1 MLAVLVMG
9 MVLVSESSLVVGE
22 RCNLG
27 QHREMQ
33 NEFRKC
39 SRGFSND
46 SSLSPCK
53 LVTKVVETCGEEWRA
68 CHGSKEVRQMRDLH
82 IEALVR
88 QYGGEEGKEL
98 AECPVVREYRE
109 SGRTLEGG
117 GEEIVCNDLQTL
129 QIQQSFQNC
138 SHEIS
143 TAVYEASLHI
153 ESSKLLAAK
162 LCKALTDIGT
172 VCVKHLRECFARD
185 DVIQMKRSSL
195 LEMKDF
201 LIRIVNGKVEDDAL
215 DDCKAGLDA
224 VDTLEEY
231 DDDEYDE
238 PQVVL
243 QGESGGNNEEAS
255 EEISEKEEADSAK
268 EEDGDAVESST
279 EGGSVGGLSGK
290 EHRSVGQVE
299 EVTTA
304 KVDQVVGEV
313 KKENKVEE
321 SEEGLG
327 MVEGKEE
334 AVRRPEKI
342 QDRTGSSERLTAST
356 LLPLLLVPVFLNL

>member
-1 MLAVLVMG
+1 MMTVLVMG
-9 MVLVSESSLVVGE
+9 MVVSESSLVAGE
-22 RCNLG
+22 RCTLG

-39 SRGFSND
+39 SRTFSND

-53 LVTKVVETCGEEWRA
+53 LVTNVVETCGEEWRA

-117 GEEIVCNDLQTL
+117 GEEIVCNDIQTL
-129 QIQQSFQNC
+129 KIQQSFQNC

-143 TAVYEASLHI
+143 TAVYEASLQI
-153 ESSKLLAAK
+153 ESSKLLGAK

-201 LIRIVNGKVEDDAL
+201 LIRIVNGKVEEDAL

-231 DDDEYDE
+231 DDEEYDE

-243 QGESGGNNEEAS
+243 QGERGGKNEEAS
-255 EEISEKEEADSAK
+255 EHISENEEVESNKEE
-268 EEDGDAVESST
+268 EDDAVTSST
-279 EGGSVGGLSGK
+279 SGSVVGSGK
-290 EHRSVGQVE
+290 EHRSVGQVD
-299 EVTTA
+299 EVTTT
-304 KVDQVVGEV
+304 KVDQVGEV
-313 KKENKVEE
+313 KKENKAEE
-321 SEEGLG
+321 SDKVVGK
-327 MVEGKEE
+327 VERKEE

-342 QDRTGSSERLTAST
+342 QDRTGSSSERLTAT
-356 LLPLLLVPVFLNL
+356 LLLLLVPVFLNL

>member
-1 MLAVLVMG
+1 MTVLVMG

-33 NEFRKC
+33 NDFRKC
-39 SRGFSND
+39 SRTFSND

-53 LVTKVVETCGEEWRA
+53 LVTNVVETCGEEWRA

-129 QIQQSFQNC
+129 EIQQSFQNC

-201 LIRIVNGKVEDDAL
+201 LIRIVNGKVEEDAL

-231 DDDEYDE
+231 DDEDYDE
-238 PQVVL
+238 PQVIL
-243 QGESGGNNEEAS
+243 QSENGGKNEEAA
-255 EEISEKEEADSAK
+255 EQISENEEADSKK
-268 EEDGDAVESST
+268 EEEGDAVESST
-279 EGGSVGGLSGK
+279 SGSVVGLSGK
-290 EHRSVGQVE
+290 EHRSVGQVD
-299 EVTTA
+299 EVTTT

-313 KKENKVEE
+313 KKEDKVEE
-321 SEEGLG
+321 SEEG
-327 MVEGKEE
+327 VGKEE

-342 QDRTGSSERLTAST
+342 RDRTGSSGRLTFSM
-356 LLPLLLVPVFLNL
+356 LLLIPVFLNL